1 MSMKNKGSKKYKYF
15 LKNEK
20 IKNTVSTKNIYY
32 NFLKLNIQFIR
43 FLIIG
48 TINTVFSYGVYTLM
62 LFVGIEYQF
71 ASLCAVISGV
81 IFSFNT
87 QGKFVFNNTNKKL
100 FVRFTVCWFLIYL
113 FNIFLIGKFISF
125 GFNAYESGAITLI
138 PVTLFSYLVQKL
150 IVFRENKTPL
160 DNSIILSQPNSPR
173 LFMNTHLAIV
183 VPCYNEEEVLPE
195 TNSRLL
201 ELMTS
206 MQKIGLVSENSG
218 IYYVDD
224 GSRDRTWEL
233 ISSFNAEN
241 PCIHGIKLS
250 KNRGHQN
257 ALLAGIYS
265 AEGDAIVS
273 IDADLQDDINVI
285 KEMVCRYNE
294 GNEIIYGVRSSR
306 KSDTFFKRFSAQL
319 YYRVLKSMGVDLV
332 YNHADYRLM
341 SRRVID
347 CLRSYKEVNLF
358 LRGIIPQL
366 GFRTTT
372 VCYERNERFKGESKY
387 PLGKMLALA
396 ADGVTSFSV
405 IPLRMITWLGLLVS
419 LGSLA
424 MVIWILIGKFAM
436 HSTIPGWA
444 SSVLPIYFIGGIQLL
459 SIGILG
465 EYLSKIYMET
475 KERPRYF
482 IEKVI

>member
-1 MSMKNKGSKKYKYF
+1 MKRTGSRKSKYF
-15 LKNEK
+15 LRKKPIIRTK
-20 IKNTVSTKNIYY
+20 IPSPLNK
-32 NFLKLNIQFIR
+32 FNIQFIR
-43 FLIIG
+43 FLIVG
-48 TINTVFSYGVYTLM
+48 TIITGFSYGIYALL
-62 LFVGIEYQF
+62 LFIGIEYKLANF
-71 ASLCAVISGV
+71 GALLAGIVFG
-81 IFSFNT
+81 FKAH
-87 QGKFVFNNTNKKL
+87 GKFVFNNVNNRL
-100 FVRFTVCWFLIYL
+100 FPRFLLCWIIIYI
-113 FNIFLIGKFISF
+113 FNILLIGKLIAF
-125 GFNAYESGAITLI
+125 GFNAYESGAISLI

-150 IVFRENKTPL
+150 IVFQTKKLQPN
-160 DNSIILSQPNSPR
+160 NSMPLSQPNSPR

-285 KEMVCRYNE
+285 KEMVCLYNE

-306 KSDTFFKRFSAQL
+306 KRDTFFKRFSAQL
-319 YYRVLKSMGVDLV
+319 YYRILKFMGVDLV

-366 GFRTTT
+366 GFRTAT